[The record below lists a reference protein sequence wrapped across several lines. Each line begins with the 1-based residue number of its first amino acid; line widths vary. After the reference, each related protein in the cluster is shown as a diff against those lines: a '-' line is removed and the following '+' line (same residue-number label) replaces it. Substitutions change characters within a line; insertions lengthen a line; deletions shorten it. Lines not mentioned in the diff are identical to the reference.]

1 MNWLIIDNIIEN
13 ALKEDSSFRDIT
25 TSSIIDPNSKC
36 KVDLIAKENGIIA
49 GLPIF
54 KRVFYILEEVNVELY
69 LNDGDYVE
77 IGQSIGCIYGNTH
90 NILIGERIA
99 LNFLQRMSGIA
110 TVTNKAVNLVHG
122 TKAKILDTRKTTPN
136 LRILEKYAVTIG
148 GGYNHRFNL
157 SDGILIKDNHINAA
171 GSITEAIMK
180 VKNNIPFGRK
190 IEVETE
196 NLEQVKEALAADA
209 DTIMLDNMSIDTM
222 KKAVDIISNKCA
234 TEASGNISLDNIK
247 SVANTGVD
255 FISLGMLTHSIH
267 SLDISMKNLS
277 WI

>member
-1 MNWLIIDNIIEN
+1 MNWLIIDSIIES

-25 TSSIIDPNSKC
+25 TSSIIDPSSKC
-36 KVDLIAKENGIIA
+36 KIDLIAKENGIIA

-54 KRVFYILEEVNVELY
+54 KRVFYILGEVNIELY

-77 IGQSIGCIYGNTH
+77 TGQSIGCIYGNTH
-90 NILIGERIA
+90 NILVGERIA

-122 TKAKILDTRKTTPN
+122 TRAKILDTRKTTPN
-136 LRILEKYAVTIG
+136 LRILEKYAVTVG

-180 VKNNIPFGRK
+180 VKK
-190 IEVETE
+190 
-196 NLEQVKEALAADA
+196 QY
-209 DTIMLDNMSIDTM
+209 
-222 KKAVDIISNKCA
+222 
-234 TEASGNISLDNIK
+234 SL
-247 SVANTGVD
+247 
-255 FISLGMLTHSIH
+255 
-267 SLDISMKNLS
+267 
-277 WI
+277 W

>member
-1 MNWLIIDNIIEN
+1 MNWLVMDEIIKN

-25 TSSIIDPNSKC
+25 TSAIVESDSKC
-36 KVDLIAKENGIIA
+36 KVELIAKQNGIIA
-49 GLPIF
+49 GIPIF
-54 KRVFYILEEVNVELY
+54 EKVFHILDEVDIELY
-69 LNDGDYVE
+69 VNDGDYVKA
-77 IGQSIGCIYGNTH
+77 GQALGCLYGNTH
-90 NILIGERIA
+90 NILVGERVA

-110 TVTNKAVNLVHG
+110 TVTNKAVNLVQG
-122 TKAKILDTRKTTPN
+122 TKTKVLDTRKTTPN

-171 GSITEAIMK
+171 DGITEAILK
-180 VKNNIPFGRK
+180 VKNNVPFGRK

-196 NLEQVKEALAADA
+196 TLEQVKEALAAGA
-209 DTIMLDNMSIDTM
+209 DIIMLDNMNLDIMT
-222 KKAVDIISNKCA
+222 KAVNIIDNKCA
-234 TEASGNISLDNIK
+234 TEASGNINLDNIK
-247 SVANTGVD
+247 AVASTGVD
-255 FISLGMLTHSIH
+255 FISLGILTHTIY